1 MDNKQVQVNANF
13 LKEKYDNFEL
23 DICPKEISQTI
34 IFLFV
39 LGFPLKEF
47 GTYLYANVIYDLI
60 KRLEE
65 GEDKDKLV
73 KQLADMNSE
82 LYIKVSKQDNNMNL
96 EEFHNCMKEIFS
108 KINVTVLNI
117 FLNFWSSCDYETI
130 LPILVSEIAFR
141 ILEEVSELNKSGYI
155 PLGDRGGI
163 IDPKIIRSR
172 IGVPGKIT
180 TLHYTKTR
188 KAKGRFYSNKRNKDN
203 L

>member
-1 MDNKQVQVNANF
+1 MDNKQVQVNAKF

-23 DICPKEISQTI
+23 NICPKEISRTI
-34 IFLFV
+34 IFLWE

-47 GTYLYANVIYDLI
+47 GTYLYANIIYDLI

-65 GEDKDKLV
+65 GKDKDKLV

-108 KINVTVLNI
+108 KVNVTVINI
-117 FLNFWSSCDYETI
+117 FLNIRSSCDYETI
-130 LPILVSEIAFR
+130 LPILVSEIAFQV
-141 ILEEVSELNKSGYI
+141 LKEVREFDKSGYI
-155 PLGDRGGI
+155 PGEI
-163 IDPKIIRSR
+163 INPKIIRSR
-172 IGVPGKIT
+172 IDVPGKIT
-180 TLHYTKTR
+180 TLHSTKTR
-188 KAKGRFYSNKRNKDN
+188 KAKGKFYSNKRNKDN